1 MLLQTSDKSFIVPFF
16 YKIHEGR
23 PLRLIPAACP
33 SPMRKPAKWRASR
46 VKMGEEERESVGL
59 GAPEA
64 FFHAESGLYRLR
76 FASCWK
82 MILIGG
88 ADCSLT
94 CGWGSFWN

>member
-1 MLLQTSDKSFIVPFF
+1 
-16 YKIHEGR
+16 
-23 PLRLIPAACP
+23 
-33 SPMRKPAKWRASR
+33 
-46 VKMGEEERESVGL
+46 MGEEERESVGL